1 MRHAARIVDK
11 VLYFSFRGW
20 RGYCRV
26 VAEEEAGTPVPVA
39 ASLPDRIA
47 LGVLTRLITRELVED
62 VLASTGRREQRKRL
76 LPARV
81 VVYFVLA
88 LALFYGDSYEEVMRK
103 LAQGLS
109 WLAIWRKEWH
119 VPTSSA
125 LAQARERLGSEPL
138 RELFERVAEPC
149 AQRSTAGAW
158 LAGRRLMSIDGV
170 ELECADTPANA
181 GYFGY
186 SSCKGGHGPYPLA
199 LVVALAECGTHAIT
213 AVETGSAGRG
223 ESPLAIALARRPGN
237 LEPGMLVMADRGLY
251 SYDLVTAI
259 TAAGADFC
267 LRVNANLDLPVLRW
281 LPDGSYLSYIADPRL
296 KGQARTQAR
305 RHPDRPATPL
315 TDLPGMHVRVIDYDV
330 PGRGKGEVFTVVTS
344 ILDPE
349 ELPAPE
355 IAAAYSERWE
365 IELVFDEVETRQRG
379 PAAVLRSRSP
389 DLVLQEL
396 YGLLVTHYATRKLMA
411 EAADQAGIDPDRL
424 SFTRA
429 LNIVRRQVTAQAAF
443 SPLTTEPGSH

>member
-1 MRHAARIVDK
+1 MDGEESGAAPQ
-11 VLYFSFRGW
+11 
-20 RGYCRV
+20 
-26 VAEEEAGTPVPVA
+26 AG

-47 LGVLTRLITRELVED
+47 LGVLTRLITRELVDD
-62 VLASTGRREQRKRL
+62 VLASTGRKEQRKRL

-103 LAQGLS
+103 LVQGLS

-119 VPTSSA
+119 VPSSSA

-138 RELFERVAEPC
+138 RELFERAAVPC

-181 GYFGY
+181 ARFGY
-186 SSCKGGHGPYPLA
+186 VSCKGGHGPYPQV
-199 LVVALAECGTHAIT
+199 LVVALAECGTRAIT
-213 AVETGSAGRG
+213 AIETGNA
-223 ESPLAIALARRPGN
+223 EDAEQPLAVALAERPGN

-251 SYDLVTAI
+251 SYDLVTAV
-259 TAAGADFC
+259 TAAGADFAV
-267 LRVNANLDLPVLRW
+267 RVSAKLDLPVLEW
-281 LPDGSYLSYIADPRL
+281 LPDGSYLSYIAQPQR
-296 KGQARTQAR
+296 KAMARFRAR
-305 RHPDRPATPL
+305 EYPHRPVKSL
-315 TDLPGMHVRVIDYDV
+315 TDLPGMHVRVVDYDV

-344 ILDPE
+344 VLDPE

-355 IAAAYSERWE
+355 IAAAYLERWE
-365 IELVFDEVETRQRG
+365 IEITFGEIETRQRG

-396 YGLLVTHYATRKLMA
+396 YGLLTTHYAIRQLMT
-411 EAADQAGIDPDRL
+411 EAADQAELDPDRL

-443 SPLTTEPGSH
+443 SPLTPEPGHT

>member
-1 MRHAARIVDK
+1 VWITFGFPFLRHSV
-11 VLYFSFRGW
+11 
-20 RGYCRV
+20 YCAG
-26 VAEEEAGTPVPVA
+26 VAEEDSGAAAPAG

-88 LALFYGDSYEEVMRK
+88 LALFHGDSYEEVMRK

-109 WLAIWRKEWH
+109 WLAIWRREWH

-138 RELFERVAEPC
+138 RELFERAAEPC

-181 GYFGY
+181 ARFGY
-186 SSCKGGHGPYPLA
+186 SSCKGGHGPYPLV
-199 LVVALAECGTHAIT
+199 LVMALAECGTHAVT
-213 AVETGSAGRG
+213 AVETGTAGQG

-237 LEPGMLVMADRGLY
+237 LGPGMLAMADRGLY
-251 SYDLVTAI
+251 SYDLATAI

-267 LRVNANLDLPVLRW
+267 LRVNANLDLPALQW
-281 LPDGSYLSYIADPRL
+281 LPDGSYLSYIAHPRL
-296 KGQARTQAR
+296 KGQAQTQAR
-305 RHPDRPATPL
+305 RHPDRPPAPL
-315 TDLPGMHVRVIDYDV
+315 TDLPGMHVRVVDYDV
-330 PGRGKGEVFTVVTS
+330 PGRGKGELFTIITS

-355 IAAAYSERWE
+355 IAAAYQQRWE
-365 IELVFDEVETRQRG
+365 IEITFSEIETRQRG

-396 YGLLVTHYATRKLMA
+396 YGLLITHHAIRRLMA
-411 EAADQAGIDPDRL
+411 EAADQAELDPDRL

-429 LNIVRRQVTAQAAF
+429 LNIARRQVTAQAAF
-443 SPLTTEPGSH
+443 SPLTTEPGSR

>member
-1 MRHAARIVDK
+1 MVPAVSSPGVIP
-11 VLYFSFRGW
+11 
-20 RGYCRV
+20 GYCAG
-26 VAEEEAGTPVPVA
+26 VAEESSGALAPAG

-47 LGVLTRLITRELVED
+47 LGVLTRLVTRELVDD
-62 VLASTGRREQRKRL
+62 VLARTGRGEQRKRL

-103 LAQGLS
+103 LVQGLS
-109 WLAIWRKEWH
+109 WLAIWRREWH

-158 LAGRRLMSIDGV
+158 LAGRRLMSVDGV
-170 ELECADTPANA
+170 ELDAADTPANA
-181 GYFGY
+181 GHFGY
-186 SSCKGGHGPYPLA
+186 SSSKGGHGPYPML
-199 LVVALAECGTHAIT
+199 LVMALAECGTHAIT
-213 AVETGSAGRG
+213 AIETAGADSA

-237 LEPGMLVMADRGLY
+237 LGPGMLVMADRGLY

-259 TAAGADFC
+259 TAAGADFAV
-267 LRVNANLDLPVLRW
+267 RVTANLDLPVLRW
-281 LPDGSYLSYIADPRL
+281 LPDGSYLSYIADPRR
-296 KGQARTQAR
+296 KGPAQLRAR
-305 RHPDRPATPL
+305 RYPHRPVKPL
-315 TDLPGMHVRVIDYDV
+315 TDLPGMHVRVTDYDV

-355 IAAAYSERWE
+355 IAAACHERWE
-365 IELVFDEVETRQRG
+365 IEITFDELETHQRG
-379 PAAVLRSRSP
+379 RAAVLRSRSP

-396 YGLLVTHYATRKLMA
+396 YGLLVTHYAVRKLMT
-411 EAADQAGIDPDRL
+411 EAADQAELDPDRL

-429 LNIVRRQVTAQAAF
+429 LNLVRRQVTAQAAF
-443 SPLTTEPGSH
+443 SPLTAEPRSH